1 MFLFKQLLDT
11 MMTIETDE
19 GLYILHPS
27 RRRRKSRKKRR
38 RSRKKRRS
46 ENE

>member
-1 MFLFKQLLDT
+1 MFLFGQLLDT
-11 MMTIETDE
+11 EMTIETDE
-19 GLYILHPS
+19 GLYILNPS
-27 RRRRKSRKKRR
+27 CWRSRKKRRR